1 MLNVKEQ
8 RIYQATKPQYSLD
21 TESGVLELTVLGAC
35 QCVLDTEP
43 CPCSRTAAASRKQ
56 LVQLQQEVNSPY
68 YDSHKEVFVFLGPTW
83 QHMTS
88 LEFSKVQHF
97 QKLDLPS
104 LVYYHSNLK
113 EALIFRNSHLFLFQ
127 NLVSFLF
134 LLA

>member
-1 MLNVKEQ
+1 MISHHIMTHTRRFL
-8 RIYQATKPQYSLD
+8 YSCDSWLVV
-21 TESGVLELTVLGAC
+21 GQHVPVLRG
-35 QCVLDTEP
+35 Q
-43 CPCSRTAAASRKQ
+43 
-56 LVQLQQEVNSPY
+56 
-68 YDSHKEVFVFLGPTW
+68 TW
-83 QHMTS
+83 QHMTL